1 MPKVSFN
8 VKSFRKI
15 PNPYIKSEC
24 GDPIPEMY
32 IMLCDVKDLPDN
44 IPMDTNPREQRLT
57 TGVAKKI
64 KESLLDTTI
73 NSFYLLNR
81 GLLLSADTVFFD
93 NYLNEVTVDFSDTDY
108 HGNVDG
114 GHTYKIILENRDK
127 LEFGKQYV
135 KVEIITGV
143 DGIFQTL
150 AAARNTSVQV
160 KDESIAELEHK
171 FQIIKDALDKL
182 PFSSKINYKE
192 NDDGDIE
199 IVEILAILN
208 MFNITRYPA
217 LDSFPIPSYSSRKK
231 CLDYYLEEYR
241 LYGDSNK
248 NSYIKMKN
256 IIPDIFHLYEHLE
269 QHMQFYYRQRYS
281 GGKYGAVKGVFMSN
295 EKKQFKS
302 KFFFKSL
309 DYFSPNG
316 FIYPILG
323 ALRALIKEENDQ
335 FLWKKDPYE
344 VLDKLGP
351 ALVETTIE
359 RSRSLGNNPQSVGKD
374 SGNWK
379 TLYMTVAFDLLET

>member
-1 MPKVSFN
+1 MPKVSFK

-15 PNPYIKSEC
+15 PNPYIKSES

-64 KESLLDTTI
+64 KESLLDEI
-73 NSFYLLNR
+73 NNSFYLLNR

-108 HGNVDG
+108 HGDVDG
-114 GHTYKIILENRDK
+114 GHTYKIILENRSK
-127 LEFGKQYV
+127 IESGKQYV

-143 DGIFQTL
+143 DGIFQSL

-160 KDESIAELEHK
+160 RDESIAELEHK
-171 FQIIKDALDKL
+171 FQIVKDAVDGL

-192 NDDGDIE
+192 NDEGDIE
-199 IVEILAILN
+199 IAEILAILN

-231 CLDYYLEEYR
+231 CLDYYLEEYK
-241 LYGDSNK
+241 LYGESEN
-248 NSYIKMKN
+248 NAYIKMKN
-256 IIPDIFHLYEHLE
+256 IIPDIFRLYERLE
-269 QHMQFYYRQRYS
+269 QNMQVYYRQRYS
-281 GGKYGAVKGVFMSN
+281 SGKYGSVKGVFMSN

-302 KFFFKSL
+302 KFFSESL

-316 FIYPILG
+316 FLYPILG
-323 ALRALIKEENDQ
+323 ALRALVKEDNNQ
-335 FLWKKDPYE
+335 FVWKKDPYE

-351 ALVETTIE
+351 SLVETTVE

-379 TLYMTVAFDLLET
+379 TLYMTVAFYLLET